1 MVLATGAPAAVKK
14 MFSAAS
20 RNEGNHSQQRGEIM
34 ARVRGASATKEMR
47 KSAGGGKFISLKD
60 GDEVEGCFAGVLKHG
75 LEGELAEPLGME
87 VVWIDGANG
96 RYSIEYDPKVHSEDD
111 MRVTFVWNFLVRG
124 EAEDGSQDEMKIFQQ
139 GPQFFDQFIKHK
151 DKKGYGYWFTISRT
165 GSGQFDTKYSL
176 DREDKID
183 DADIED
189 IKQLELLDL
198 DKEAT
203 STREDDRGDNNKEDK
218 KSRRS
223 SRRRRAAD
231 AARTTSDEDGSSR
244 ASSNGSLSDEQRQKL
259 KAACMALP
267 DPTKAQDA
275 LKKRLGIAKLGD
287 IVSDQFDDAITFIA
301 NIAAGEGDEA
311 ADVDDPF
318 FD

>member
-1 MVLATGAPAAVKK
+1 
-14 MFSAAS
+14 
-20 RNEGNHSQQRGEIM
+20 M

-47 KSAGGGKFISLKD
+47 KNAGGGKFISLKD

-87 VVWIDGANG
+87 VVWKDGPNG
-96 RYSIEYDPKVHSEDD
+96 RYSVEYDPKVHDEDD

-124 EAEDGSQDEMKIFQQ
+124 DAEDGSQDEMKIFQQ

-151 DKKGYGYWFTISRT
+151 DKKGYGYWFTIGRT
-165 GSGQFDTKYSL
+165 GSGQFDTKYAL

-183 DADIED
+183 DAEVED
-189 IKQLELLDL
+189 IKKQ
-198 DKEAT
+198 DKDEK
-203 STREDDRGDNNKEDK
+203 RP
-218 KSRRS
+218 RRT
-223 SRRRRAAD
+223 RRRRAAD
-231 AARTTSDEDGSSR
+231 GARTTNSGDDGGNSKGDSDR
-244 ASSNGSLSDEQRQKL
+244 SNGDGLDAKQRGEL

-267 DPTKAQDA
+267 DPTKAQEA
-275 LKKRLGIAKLGD
+275 LKGRLGVAKLSD
-287 IVSDQFDDAITFIA
+287 IIGSQFDDAMSFIA
-301 NIAAGEGDEA
+301 NIAAGEGDGA

>member
-1 MVLATGAPAAVKK
+1 
-14 MFSAAS
+14 
-20 RNEGNHSQQRGEIM
+20 M

-47 KSAGGGKFISLKD
+47 KNAGGGKFISLKD

-87 VVWIDGANG
+87 VVWKDGPNG
-96 RYSIEYDPKVHSEDD
+96 RYSVEYDPKVHDEDD

-124 EAEDGSQDEMKIFQQ
+124 DAEDGSQDEMKIFQQ

-151 DKKGYGYWFTISRT
+151 DKKGYGYWFTIGRT
-165 GSGQFDTKYSL
+165 GSGQFDTKYAL

-183 DADIED
+183 DAEVED
-189 IKQLELLDL
+189 IKKLELLDL
-198 DKEAT
+198 DKEASDT
-203 STREDDRGDNNKEDK
+203 RGDARGDTDKDEDK
-218 KSRRS
+218 DEKRPRRT
-223 SRRRRAAD
+223 RRRRAAD
-231 AARTTSDEDGSSR
+231 GARTTNSGDDGGNSKGDSDR
-244 ASSNGSLSDEQRQKL
+244 SNGDGLDAKQRGEL

-267 DPTKAQDA
+267 DPTKAQEA
-275 LKKRLGIAKLGD
+275 LKGRLGVAKLSD
-287 IVSDQFDDAITFIA
+287 IIGSQFDDAMSFIA
-301 NIAAGEGDEA
+301 NIAAGEGDGA